1 MAGLLEGKISLV
13 TGAASG
19 IGRATSLVMAREGA
33 TVVVSDVNA
42 DGAEETL
49 SAVKEMGGDGRFVY
63 ADVSRPEDV
72 AGLIGQIVAAYGR
85 LDCAYNNAGVEGYM
99 AGRLHEYPED
109 QWDRLID
116 VNVKGVWLCLKH
128 EIPQMLQQGGGA
140 IVNTAS
146 AAGLVGS
153 RRLSAYVASKHAVVG
168 LTKAAALE
176 YARDGIRV
184 NAVCP
189 GDYRYTDG
197 AAADWRAGS
206 GLRGRHP
213 GAAAHR
219 PAGDAGGNRRVGDL
233 ALLRRRLAG
242 HRAGHGRRRGLYG
255 AVAGINHRGIGRW
268 TG

>member
-33 TVVVSDVNA
+33 TLVVSDINA
-42 DGAEETL
+42 EGGEETL
-49 SAVKEMGGDGRFVY
+49 SAIKDRGGQGTFIH
-63 ADVSRPEDV
+63 ADVSKTEDV
-72 AGLIGQIVAAYGR
+72 QALVAGVVEAYGR
-85 LDCAYNNAGVEGYM
+85 LDCAFNNAGIEGFM
-99 AGRLHEYPED
+99 EGRLHEYPED
-109 QWDRLID
+109 IWDRLID
-116 VNVKGVWLCLKH
+116 INLKGVWLCLKY
-128 EIPQMLQQGGGA
+128 EIPRMLERGGGA

-189 GDYRYTDG
+189 GIIDTPMVQRLIAGRQTDDEEPQHPVGRLGAPEEIAESVTWLCSDAASLVTG
-197 AAADWRAGS
+197 AAMAVD
-206 GLRGRHP
+206 
-213 GAAAHR
+213 
-219 PAGDAGGNRRVGDL
+219 GGFT
-233 ALLRRRLAG
+233 AQ
-242 HRAGHGRRRGLYG
+242 
-255 AVAGINHRGIGRW
+255 
-268 TG
+268 

>member
-1 MAGLLEGKISLV
+1 MPGLLDGKISLV
-13 TGAASG
+13 TGAGSG

-33 TVVVSDVNA
+33 TVVVSDINA
-42 DGAEETL
+42 DSAEETL
-49 SAVKEMGGDGRFVY
+49 SAIKEQGGDGMFVH
-63 ADVSRPEDV
+63 ADVSRANDV
-72 AGLIGQIVAAYGR
+72 EAMVGQIVAAYGR
-85 LDCAYNNAGVEGYM
+85 LDCAHNNAGIEGFM

-116 VNVKGVWLCLKH
+116 VNLKGVWLCLKH
-128 EIPQMLQQGGGA
+128 EVPQMLAQGGGA

-189 GDYRYTDG
+189 GIIDTPMVGRLMGGREADYEATI
-197 AAADWRAGS
+197 
-206 GLRGRHP
+206 
-213 GAAAHR
+213 
-219 PAGDAGGNRRVGDL
+219 PARQP
-233 ALLRRRLAG
+233 
-242 HRAGHGRRRGLYG
+242 
-255 AVAGINHRGIGRW
+255 IGRLGTPEEIAESVTW
-268 TG
+268 LCSESASLVTGLAMAVDGGFTAQ